1 MVEAFPYTIPPR
13 YLLRDRDGIYGA
25 DFVHRVEGLGLEQK
39 LIAVGSENAWRRH
52 LTERE
57 GGANTEVRLV
67 RWKANIGL
75 GDEQA
80 ALERL
85 AGDHAGE
92 D

>member
-1 MVEAFPYTIPPR
+1 MASAFNES
-13 YLLRDRDGIYGA
+13 
-25 DFVHRVEGLGLEQK
+25 EG
-39 LIAVGSENAWRRH
+39 S
-52 LTERE
+52 
-57 GGANTEVRLV
+57 ANTEVRLV

-92 D
+92 DSGWPHASERLFGEGDRIFRRPGERNGDAIRPAAAMR